1 MGYGSAMTSI
11 RSKLDE
17 RFRPYLLLL
26 CLGLVWGAHWPIT
39 KIGLRD
45 LPPFTYG
52 VLRVATGLVVIVAIL
67 AVRRGLKLPDRRDLP
82 VILSVGLGQM
92 AAAIAL
98 MNLALQLVAAGR
110 SSILVYTMPLWVGL
124 FQLSS
129 LRAGGAR
136 RQVAGLLIG
145 LAGIGLLL
153 SPQSI
158 DWGSPGQLLGSAAL
172 LVSAVMWALT
182 TIHLRRHEWHGT
194 PFSLMP
200 WQLLVAIVP
209 LAVLALT
216 LEGGR
221 TINWSPTAIAAII
234 YSGPIATALAYWL
247 AQSVSR
253 ALSSLTATM
262 GFLTVPVVGLISSWL
277 MLGEPLTLLDL
288 AGAAATLVGVV
299 VVSVSTPP
307 SEAPL
312 PDTGELA
319 GL

>member
-11 RSKLDE
+11 RSKLGGQ
-17 RFRPYLLLL
+17 FRPYLLLL

-52 VLRVATGLVVIVAIL
+52 VLRVATGLAVIVAIL
-67 AVRRGLKLPDRRDLP
+67 AVRRGLTLPDRRDLP
-82 VILSVGLGQM
+82 VVLSVGLGQM

-145 LAGIGLLL
+145 LAGIGLLI

-172 LVSAVMWALT
+172 LTSAVMWALT

-221 TINWSPTAIAAII
+221 TINWSPTAIAAVV

-253 ALSSLTATM
+253 ALSPLTATM

-277 MLGEPLTLLDL
+277 MLGEPLTMLDL

-299 VVSVSTPP
+299 VV
-307 SEAPL
+307 
-312 PDTGELA
+312 
-319 GL
+319 